1 MAKHMQ
7 DKESMAGITW
17 LALLIIAGWGGLVRF
32 LMDVKQGK
40 AKWSWINA
48 FAQIVVS
55 AFTGVIGGLISIEGG
70 LSIYMILA
78 TAGISGAMGS
88 VALTYFWERITGVKA
103 QRQQKRLSRGSSEKR
118 VVMSITPLIKAGQP
132 AGASR
137 KPQLAHMATPV
148 ICGTCPGKQQS
159 KSC

>member
-48 FAQIVVS
+48 LAQIVVS
-55 AFTGVIGGLISIEGG
+55 AFAGLISIESGA
-70 LSIYMILA
+70 SIYMILA
-78 TAGISGAMGS
+78 SAGVSGAMGS

-103 QRQQKRLSRGSSEKR
+103 Q
-118 VVMSITPLIKAGQP
+118 
-132 AGASR
+132 
-137 KPQLAHMATPV
+137 
-148 ICGTCPGKQQS
+148 
-159 KSC
+159 